1 MDGKRS
7 GKRPGHFSKEDLDL
21 WRKVTETIDPL
32 PQHAAKIRTQQQ
44 PTSNGE
50 PQPAISKSVRPE
62 TRQRNLKNGTAI
74 KQAIKPPVTPP
85 LAPIDRKTV
94 QKMVKGRIDIDG
106 RIDLHGMTQKQA
118 YDRLSAYLREAQAR
132 GHRLV
137 LVITGKGDG
146 LSPHLSGAERGVLRR
161 VVPEWLALPAF
172 RYLIIGFEQ
181 AHHTHGGAGAFYVRI
196 RRR

>member
-7 GKRPGHFSKEDLDL
+7 GKKPGHFSRDDLDL
-21 WRKVTETIDPL
+21 WRKVTETIEPL
-32 PQHAAKIRTQQQ
+32 PQHAAKIRTQRQSETQ
-44 PTSNGE
+44 SE
-50 PQPAISKSVRPE
+50 PEPAIAKSVRPKA
-62 TRQRNLKNGTAI
+62 RQQNLKNGTAI
-74 KQAIKPPVTPP
+74 KQAIKPPTTPP

-118 YDRLSAYLREAQAR
+118 YERLGAYLRGAQAR
-132 GHRLV
+132 GNRLV
-137 LVITGKGDG
+137 LVITGKGTG
-146 LSPHLSGAERGVLRR
+146 PSPHLAGGERGVLRR
-161 VVPEWLALPAF
+161 VVPEWLALPEF